1 MAMHSAALSHLSGA
15 LMIYLWGSQVQP
27 SNLWEL
33 EEICGLTLSIKCPQR
48 NVCAHRWYDSLFL
61 NTTLWDQGIFL
72 DCQNDFFFFLEEENV
87 NTPWHLTAGQAT
99 HWWCPSASTA
109 VSTIVFFFFL
119 DETKDFFFYCRHNIN
134 MLYIFLQST
143 VSRDYYGGRQ
153 GPNNTIS

>member
-1 MAMHSAALSHLSGA
+1 MAMHSATLSHLSGA

-48 NVCAHRWYDSLFL
+48 NVCAHGGMTHSSSTQLCGIKVLSLIVKM
-61 NTTLWDQGIFL
+61 TS
-72 DCQNDFFFFLEEENV
+72 FFFKEENA

-109 VSTIVFFFFL
+109 VSTIVFLFFFL
-119 DETKDFFFYCRHNIN
+119 DETIFFFYCHHNIN

-143 VSRDYYGGRQ
+143 VSRNDYGGRQ